1 MQIIIENL
9 DYTYKLNTPF
19 AMQALKNIN
28 LSITEGEFVCLIG
41 PTGSGKSTL
50 IQQLNGLLLPT
61 NGKIQVEELVILPN
75 SKRLNAL
82 RRRVG
87 LVFQYPEN
95 QLFEETI
102 FADIAFGPKNLG
114 LSDAEVEQRVKKA
127 MALVRLDYDK
137 LKDRSPFAL
146 SGGQMRRVAIAGV
159 LAMETKILVLDEPI
173 AGLDPLSRNE
183 LLSAINELHK
193 NLGITVIMISHS
205 MDDVAKYAQR
215 VIVMENKGIIMDD
228 SPREIFKHAEKM
240 LAVGLDIPTVTKL
253 LWELKKLGWPV
264 KTDCLSLAEAKAEIL
279 QAVRRNTDA

>member
-1 MQIIIENL
+1 MQITIENL
-9 DYTYKLNTPF
+9 DFTYKLNTPF
-19 AMQALKNIN
+19 AMQALDNIN
-28 LSITEGEFVCLIG
+28 LSIAEGEFVCLIG

-61 NGKIQVEELVILPN
+61 NGKIQVEELVIMPN

-114 LSDAEVEQRVKKA
+114 LNAAEIEERVKKA
-127 MALVRLDYDK
+127 MALVKLDYEK
-137 LKDRSPFAL
+137 LKNRSPFAL

-183 LLSAINELHK
+183 LLSAISELHEK
-193 NLGITVIMISHS
+193 LGITIIMISHS

-215 VIVMENKGIIMDD
+215 VIVMDNKRIIMDD
-228 SPREIFKHAEKM
+228 SPREIFKNAEKL
-240 LAVGLDIPTVTKL
+240 LAVGLDVPTMSKL
-253 LWELKKLGWPV
+253 LWELKKQGWQV

-279 QAVRRNTDA
+279 QAVRRKKNA

>member
-1 MQIIIENL
+1 MQITIENL
-9 DYTYKLNTPF
+9 DFTYKLNTPF
-19 AMQALKNIN
+19 AMQALENIN
-28 LSITEGEFVCLIG
+28 LSIAEGEFVCLIG

-61 NGKIQVEELVILPN
+61 NGKIQVEELVIMPN

-114 LSDAEVEQRVKKA
+114 LNAAEIEERVKKA
-127 MALVRLDYDK
+127 MALVKLDYEK
-137 LKDRSPFAL
+137 LKNRSPFAL

-183 LLSAINELHK
+183 LLSAISELHEK
-193 NLGITVIMISHS
+193 LGITIIMISHS

-215 VIVMENKGIIMDD
+215 VIVMDNKRIIMDD
-228 SPREIFKHAEKM
+228 SPREIFKNAEKL
-240 LAVGLDIPTVTKL
+240 LAVGLDVPTMSKL
-253 LWELKKLGWPV
+253 LWELKKQGWQV

-279 QAVRRNTDA
+279 QAVRRKKNA